1 MSQSFRIGF
10 IGAGRQ
16 AVEEMSLVVESN
28 FGEVASVCDIDE
40 KAAQCLAA
48 SYSIPYYQ
56 DYKMMID
63 QENLN
68 GVFICVPHNDHFPI
82 SMYALQKNLHVIKE
96 KPFALSVKDGME
108 LVSTSKRMK
117 KSILTMMQRRGHSS
131 YKEGKNLLDQIG
143 KVFLFRGFYTFNGG
157 PYDYGWRGINRISG
171 GGTVIDMGYHIL
183 DLVIWYLGLPYFV
196 YAQLTNFARPD
207 ASYETEDSALI
218 TFRLPKS
225 MGSIVLT
232 RASHPKEE
240 KIYIHGIKGTLI
252 VDRQSVKV
260 IALNGEVV
268 YSQRFEKDWSNSII
282 NQLDEFIST
291 VMIGE
296 YVDSSDQM
304 DHLILL
310 ESIYRSQKS
319 GMSEPVISNK
329 NNLKVI

>member
-1 MSQSFRIGF
+1 MFQSFRIGF

-16 AVEEMSLVVESN
+16 AIEEMALVVQSN
-28 FGEVASVCDIDE
+28 LGEVSAVCDVDV
-40 KAAQCLAA
+40 KAAQSLALK
-48 SYSIPYYQ
+48 YNMPYYQ
-56 DYKMMID
+56 DYKVMID
-63 QENLN
+63 REHLD
-68 GVFICVPHNDHFPI
+68 GVFICVPHNDHFSI
-82 SMYALQKNLHVIKE
+82 SMYALHQNLHVIKE
-96 KPFALSVKDGME
+96 KPFSLSVKDGME

-117 KSILTMMQRRGHSS
+117 RSILTMMQRRGHPS
-131 YKEGKNLLDQIG
+131 YQEGKRLLDQIG
-143 KVFLFRGFYTFNGG
+143 KVFLFRGFYTFNGS

-183 DLVIWYLGLPYFV
+183 DLVIWYLGLPNFV

-207 ASYETEDSALI
+207 VSYETEDSALI

-240 KIYIHGIKGTLI
+240 KVYIHGIKGTLI

-260 IALNGEVV
+260 IALDGHLV
-268 YSQRFEKDWSNSII
+268 YSRKFDTDWSNSII
-282 NQLDEFIST
+282 NQLDEFICT
-291 VMIGE
+291 VKTGG
-296 YVDSSDQM
+296 YVDSSYQM

-310 ESIYRSQKS
+310 ESIYRSQTT

-329 NNLKVI
+329 NNQKVI

>member
-56 DYKMMID
+56 DYKVMID
-63 QENLN
+63 QENLD

-96 KPFALSVKDGME
+96 KPFALSVKDGLE

-131 YKEGKNLLDQIG
+131 YQEGKNLLDQIG

-183 DLVIWYLGLPYFV
+183 DLVIWYLGLPNFV

-291 VMIGE
+291 VMIGG